1 MAEKFKIFHDAA
13 NKMVQKNFISQNEK
27 NRKYIEKLEKLLKE
41 HNISIPTDEETK
53 DASRSD
59 PPVEALKDTSAAAI
73 SNVLTEFKKHAQPFQ
88 AQVEYKHLSYWSM
101 IPKKEIETVGNM
113 LKGIL
118 FGGGPKHKF
127 HVLKDLSGKISS
139 QKLTLLMGPPS
150 SGKTSL
156 LKALAGQLVLGSSH
170 LDGEILYNG
179 VDLRAATDKYLIGKL
194 ASYVDEKE
202 EHAATLT
209 VKEVCEFAFRMTS
222 GGHHSYQMTTVPS
235 DKEFFNQG
243 DHYMM
248 CCSVLYAQMSSS

>member
-1 MAEKFKIFHDAA
+1 MADNFKAFSASAA
-13 NKMVQKNFISQNEK
+13 ELLQKNFISQHELDK
-27 NRKYIEKLEKLLKE
+27 KYIEKLEKLLAE
-41 HNISIPTDEETK
+41 HHIAIPSDDDKLK
-53 DASRSD
+53 DGLVHRGGTAL
-59 PPVEALKDTSAAAI
+59 PTIEALKDTSVSTI
-73 SNVLTEFKKHAQPFQ
+73 SAVLAELKKHSTPFQ
-88 AQVEYKHLSYWSM
+88 VQVEYRNFSYWNM

-113 LKGIL
+113 LKSIL

-127 HVLKDLSGKISS
+127 HVLKDLSGRFSS

-150 SGKTSL
+150 SGKTSF
-156 LKALAGQLVLGSSH
+156 LKALAGQLVVGSSH

-179 VDLRAATDKYLIGKL
+179 VDLRASADKFLIGKL

-222 GGHHSYQMTTVPS
+222 GGHHYYQIATDPS

-243 DHYMM
+243 RET
-248 CCSVLYAQMSSS
+248 VV